1 MSIQTDIWSLGCTC
15 YEMGTGDY
23 AFKAANI
30 QQIKK
35 LVENKQVWFIHISI
49 LAKYR
54 NIR

>member
-1 MSIQTDIWSLGCTC
+1 
-15 YEMGTGDY
+15 MGIGDY